1 MNKIAWVIP
10 TPIEGSG
17 GFRTIFSKCIA
28 CQSRGIIV
36 DVYIYSLDSAPLF
49 TASDMRIHL
58 RDWFDF
64 EPNHVGLAVDKLTE
78 TYDAVIA
85 TAWNTAEFVSRQSAD
100 RKLYF
105 VQDYEPSFYPVNDY
119 QLLARGSYDLGLEVV
134 TMGRWLYSK
143 IHDLGAPML
152 SWLDFGVDKSVY
164 RPLDTPKEKAVCAIY
179 QPEKDRRLSRTLLD
193 ACELLLEADDHLTI
207 YLYGSV
213 VSQLSP
219 VPPHPRLKMLGLL
232 TREGCNELYNKCEC
246 GISLS
251 ATNPSRIPFEMMST
265 GLHVIELGL
274 ENNMFDFPESA
285 PITFVDPSAPGI
297 ASGVLSVLDGAESKS
312 GSLSSIVS
320 QEREN
325 EQFVEA
331 LLGDSVLSH
340 DAEIPKRVE
349 HETVKADALVRKHFD
364 SLMVRRERQA
374 VGRREPLVGDSLV
387 LTLVNDIPLDDGE
400 SLRFAFWCHSDQSD
414 LTWASFEEAASGQSA
429 RVLLNPDLDG
439 PRVANIHF
447 YAVDG
452 MENHRFLYATSQAVA
467 YSDRELSSS
476 NRFIEFGML
485 RCYVGVNDECRAK
498 ELREKGQFVRAGAL
512 NRIGAR
518 LFGRRH

>member
-232 TREGCNELYNKCEC
+232 TREGCN
-246 GISLS
+246 
-251 ATNPSRIPFEMMST
+251 
-265 GLHVIELGL
+265 
-274 ENNMFDFPESA
+274 
-285 PITFVDPSAPGI
+285 
-297 ASGVLSVLDGAESKS
+297 
-312 GSLSSIVS
+312 
-320 QEREN
+320 
-325 EQFVEA
+325 
-331 LLGDSVLSH
+331 
-340 DAEIPKRVE
+340 
-349 HETVKADALVRKHFD
+349 
-364 SLMVRRERQA
+364 
-374 VGRREPLVGDSLV
+374 
-387 LTLVNDIPLDDGE
+387 
-400 SLRFAFWCHSDQSD
+400 
-414 LTWASFEEAASGQSA
+414 
-429 RVLLNPDLDG
+429 
-439 PRVANIHF
+439 
-447 YAVDG
+447 
-452 MENHRFLYATSQAVA
+452 
-467 YSDRELSSS
+467 
-476 NRFIEFGML
+476 
-485 RCYVGVNDECRAK
+485 
-498 ELREKGQFVRAGAL
+498 
-512 NRIGAR
+512 
-518 LFGRRH
+518 